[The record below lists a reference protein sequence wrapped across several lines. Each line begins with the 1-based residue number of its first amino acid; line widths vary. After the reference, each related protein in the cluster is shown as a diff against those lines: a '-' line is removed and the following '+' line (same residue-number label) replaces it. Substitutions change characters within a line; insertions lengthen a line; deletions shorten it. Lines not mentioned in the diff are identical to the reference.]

1 MGAGPMH
8 SMLAAV
14 LMPARAHHISAAG
27 CRIGGPQAFHPLTSA
42 TKRAPECAA
51 SEATLGHLFISS
63 FFARPSSAAVFSL
76 PYDSMTVAIQAT
88 TPATF
93 EIKSANLPLVAL
105 LLKSTDLVALARE
118 LEARFGDIPDFFDQ
132 DALMIDLSP
141 LQAAAQAGQL
151 VGEIDFPSLI
161 TLLGSYQ
168 LVPISVKGGSPVQM
182 AAALQAGLLPVPDAH
197 LVAARPVPMTAAAPA
212 EPVHT
217 PPPVPQGAMV
227 IDKPLRSGQQ
237 VYARGRDLVV
247 LSMVNAGA
255 EVIADGHIHVYAPLR
270 GKAMAGA
277 RGNADARIFS
287 LALEA
292 ELLSIAGV
300 YRTSEHPLPPGMAG
314 KPTQVRLVPGD
325 EGDKL
330 VMNVMTA

>member
-1 MGAGPMH
+1 
-8 SMLAAV
+8 
-14 LMPARAHHISAAG
+14 
-27 CRIGGPQAFHPLTSA
+27 
-42 TKRAPECAA
+42 
-51 SEATLGHLFISS
+51 
-63 FFARPSSAAVFSL
+63 
-76 PYDSMTVAIQAT
+76 MTVALQAT

-118 LEARFGDIPDFFDQ
+118 LDARFGDIPDFFDQ
-132 DALMIDLSP
+132 DALMVDLSP
-141 LQAAAQAGQL
+141 LPPAAGD
-151 VGEIDFPSLI
+151 IDFPALI
-161 TLLGSYQ
+161 SLLGSYQ
-168 LVPISVKGGSPVQM
+168 LVPLTAKGGSPAQM

-197 LVAARPVPMTAAAPA
+197 LVPARPAVAAPPA
-212 EPVHT
+212 PTLVAPVASA
-217 PPPVPQGAMV
+217 PAAPLGALV
-227 IDKPLRSGQQ
+227 VDKPLRSGQQ

-247 LSMVNAGA
+247 LAMVNAGA

-277 RGNADARIFS
+277 RGNTEARIFS

-330 VMNVMTA
+330 VMNVMAA